1 MNLEDQESIKDLTS
15 QNNHLKP
22 HTQKE
27 LREWQKQTKSKIGNL
42 DLKDSIRLVIEK
54 ITISNERLE
63 VYSSSVGPA
72 ENSCFMVKSVSRD
85 SIMKLS
91 LN

>member
-1 MNLEDQESIKDLTS
+1 MNLEDQESIEDLTS
-15 QNNHLKP
+15 QNNYLKP

-54 ITISNERLE
+54 ITISNDKVE
-63 VYSSSVGPA
+63 VYSCSLGAA
-72 ENSCFMVKSVSRD
+72 ENSCFMVRSVSRD

-91 LN
+91 LK